1 MSDATESD
9 EVDEFVEQITET
21 YVTALDQSIDAQSEF
36 VEAWT
41 EAAEQSVS
49 GSQAEEGYEG
59 SLRAYDAWMD
69 ATETAL
75 DRMGDAVEGD
85 ELDPGELRDVWLRA
99 ANDAF
104 KETMSTTAFAA
115 ATGQSVS
122 DTLDLR
128 EGAEEAGEETLH
140 ALGFASVGDVRE
152 VGERLVETE
161 RRLHA
166 VEQKLDRVLDAVDE

>member
-1 MSDATESD
+1 MRDATESD
-9 EVDEFVEQITET
+9 EVEEFVEQITET

-49 GSQAEEGYEG
+49 GPQAEEG

-75 DRMGDAVEGD
+75 DRVGDAVEGD

-115 ATGQSVS
+115 ATGQSVG

>member
-1 MSDATESD
+1 MSDATRPE
-9 EVDEFVEQITET
+9 EVDEFVERVTET
-21 YVTALDQSIDAQSEF
+21 YVTAFDRTLDAQSEF

-41 EAAEQSVS
+41 EAVEESMS
-49 GSQAEEGYEG
+49 ESRMEEGYEG
-59 SLRAYDAWMD
+59 TLRAYEAWMD
-69 ATETAL
+69 AAETSF
-75 DRMGDAVEGD
+75 DRMGDAVEG
-85 ELDPGELRDVWLRA
+85 EEVDPDELRDVWLRA

-115 ATGQSVS
+115 ATGQSVG
-122 DTLDLR
+122 DVLDLR
-128 EGAEEAGEETLH
+128 ENAEEAGEETLH

-166 VEQKLDRVLDAVDE
+166 VEQKLDRVLDELA